1 MNVRHV
7 TTALALPCAL
17 VCAERAAGQDRSIF
31 GPEDTVRSRIVPA
44 ASAETRLPF
53 VAAEPR
59 RASIT
64 SLQSWSVGPEAEV
77 SLGRFRIVD
86 QARRRTNMERERAPL
101 QMDMETKAIAGAG
114 LRVRF

>member
-1 MNVRHV
+1 MNVRRV
-7 TTALALPCAL
+7 TTVLALPYAL
-17 VCAERAAGQDRSIF
+17 MTADRVAGQDRSAF
-31 GPEDTVRSRIVPA
+31 GPEDTVRTRIVPA
-44 ASAETRLPF
+44 ASAETRLPVF
-53 VAAEPR
+53 AAEPQ

-77 SLGRFRIVD
+77 SLGRFRIID